1 MTIPDLEPAAFIT
14 ERLDGTKRSV
24 MLIEKY
30 DPRKPEFWANEE
42 ARAQHRVI
50 PLYAARSAPE
60 AGKAVVKPLEW
71 ESERTLHIADWLAGT
86 YIISTRIDGSA
97 ILKKS
102 IYGKDPERT
111 ECASFQAAKAAA
123 QADFEQRILSA
134 LASVVPSGAEPTQA
148 VPAEDVA
155 DTRLRVGDY
164 PIGTKAYSSIGGYWT
179 RVATG
184 WQAMGGDVFPRYGG
198 DAIEIELPA
207 AVSEREGQE

>member
-1 MTIPDLEPAAFIT
+1 MMTETLEAQIDRLANFIIAEVPGEPSQSEGAVDT
-14 ERLDGTKRSV
+14 AIRWMRSA
-24 MLIEKY
+24 L
-30 DPRKPEFWANEE
+30 
-42 ARAQHRVI
+42 
-50 PLYAARSAPE
+50 AARSAPE

-134 LASVVPSGAEPTQA
+134 LASVAPSGAEPVAVRVKHKSEGAAWQYLPLPLHEKTAAWAYSGNWTVESLYASPQA

-164 PIGTKAYSSIGGYWT
+164 PIGA
-179 RVATG
+179 
-184 WQAMGGDVFPRYGG
+184 
-198 DAIEIELPA
+198 L
-207 AVSEREGQE
+207 SEREGQE